1 MNTHN
6 VNTAAPESSERCGK
20 TTAMRT
26 DGFITNADSCHP
38 HDVIRA
44 DVVLARLEK
53 QAARRCGLFYEI
65 YQSQLLGTALDY
77 LARLPLKDRPVLI
90 GAAAKRGYMLTLEE
104 EQRAQVDYD
113 TLMSQLAEED

>member
-6 VNTAAPESSERCGK
+6 VKTAAPESSERWGK

-26 DGFITNADSCHP
+26 DGFITNVDSCHP
-38 HDVIRA
+38 YDVIRA

-53 QAARRCGLFYEI
+53 QAGRRCGQFYEI
-65 YQSQLLGTALDY
+65 YQSQLLGSSLDY
-77 LARLPLKDRPVLI
+77 LAQLPLEDRPVFI
-90 GAAAKRGYMLTLEE
+90 SAAAKRGYMLTLAE

-113 TLMSQLAEED
+113 TLMSQLAAED